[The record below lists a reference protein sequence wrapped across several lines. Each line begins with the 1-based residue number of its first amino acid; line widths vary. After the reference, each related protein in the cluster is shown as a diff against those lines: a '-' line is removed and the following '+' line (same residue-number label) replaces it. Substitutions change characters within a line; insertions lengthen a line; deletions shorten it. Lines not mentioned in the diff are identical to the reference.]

1 MRAERAPQLHL
12 VTLEFVVEVLE
23 QLTHLSSSPPPPE
36 GCGAAKTAQAGG
48 EEVAYSHP
56 PYSSPS
62 LLSDDETLGSGTFSD
77 ISDVLCDRQIRDVYI
92 SGVCLN
98 ISKYMTEST
107 YYRCQIRNP

>member
-48 EEVAYSHP
+48 EEVAYSP
-56 PYSSPS
+56 PLTVTPLFFRMTKHSV
-62 LLSDDETLGSGTFSD
+62 LVLSRTFPMFYATAKFEMCIFQVFVS
-77 ISDVLCDRQIRDVYI
+77 ISQ
-92 SGVCLN
+92 N
-98 ISKYMTEST
+98 I
-107 YYRCQIRNP
+107 